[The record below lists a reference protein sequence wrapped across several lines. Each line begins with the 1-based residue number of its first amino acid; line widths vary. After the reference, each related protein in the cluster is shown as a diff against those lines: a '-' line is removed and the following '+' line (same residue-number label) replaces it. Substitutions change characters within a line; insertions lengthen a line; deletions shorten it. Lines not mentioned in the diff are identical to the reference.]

1 MPVVPCGCC
10 RVVQSHS
17 LRATGSGESTD
28 MATGSEHIDAAA
40 EDVALDAELASAMGE
55 GQFFL
60 LYQPTIDL
68 QTNAFVGVEALLR
81 WRSPTRG
88 EVSPDGFL
96 PRLEA
101 TGRIVEV
108 GRWVLRTA
116 CAHGAAWHAKGY
128 RFSVS
133 VNLSPVQLAQEA
145 LIDDVEQALDA
156 SGFDPSHLILEFS
169 ERTLQG
175 GSAARGLFDRLKQ
188 VGVRLAIDDFGADPR
203 GAAPLDG
210 IPIDVVKIDRAFI
223 SGLNAS
229 EEGADRVRE
238 LIELGRTLN
247 VQTVAQGVEDDDQR
261 LRLLGQQVDVGQGF
275 LFSVPHS
282 DVEIDRFLENYAIF
296 SGRPL

>member
-1 MPVVPCGCC
+1 
-10 RVVQSHS
+10 
-17 LRATGSGESTD
+17 
-28 MATGSEHIDAAA
+28 MATGPDHTDAAA
-40 EDVALDAELASAMGE
+40 DDAALDAELSSAIVE
-55 GQFFL
+55 DQFFL

-88 EVSPDGFL
+88 DVSPDGFL

-101 TGRIVEV
+101 TGLIVDV

-116 CAHGAAWHAKGY
+116 CAHGAGWHAKGY

-133 VNLSPVQLAQEA
+133 VNLSSIQLSQDA
-145 LIDDVEQALDA
+145 LVSDVEHALDA

-169 ERTLQG
+169 GRSLAG
-175 GSAARGLFDRLKQ
+175 GTATRVLFERLKLA
-188 VGVRLAIDDFGADPR
+188 GVRLAIDDFGADPR
-203 GAAPLDG
+203 GPAQLDG
-210 IPIDVVKIDRAFI
+210 LPVDVVKIDRTFI
-223 SGLNAS
+223 SGLNTS
-229 EEGADRVRE
+229 EEGANRVRE
-238 LIELGRTLN
+238 LIELGRSLN

-275 LFSVPHS
+275 LFSVPHT
-282 DVEIDRFLENYAIF
+282 DVEIDRFLEDYAIF

>member
-1 MPVVPCGCC
+1 
-10 RVVQSHS
+10 
-17 LRATGSGESTD
+17 
-28 MATGSEHIDAAA
+28 MATGSELEDATAGDA
-40 EDVALDAELASAMGE
+40 ALDAELTAALDE

-81 WRSPTRG
+81 WRSPSRG
-88 EVSPDGFL
+88 DVRPDGFL

-101 TGRIVEV
+101 TGLIVDV

-116 CAHGAAWHAKGY
+116 CTRGAEWHAKGH

-133 VNLSPVQLAQEA
+133 VNLSAVQLAQSALVVDVEEA
-145 LIDDVEQALDA
+145 LGT
-156 SGFDPSHLILEFS
+156 SGFDPPHLILEFS
-169 ERTLQG
+169 ERALVADEATHD
-175 GSAARGLFDRLKQ
+175 LFVRLKSL
-188 VGVRLAIDDFGADPR
+188 GVRLAIDDFGADPR

-210 IPIDVVKIDRAFI
+210 IPVDVVKIDRTFI
-223 SGLNAS
+223 SGLTTS

-261 LRLLGQQVDVGQGF
+261 LRLLGQHVDVGQGF
-275 LFSVPHS
+275 LFSVPHT
-282 DVEIDRFLENYAIF
+282 DVEIDRFLEDYAIF